1 MVRGS
6 KVVTAA
12 GGVLLLLGACS
23 VGDGRSGADPESS
36 PGTFE
41 IKGTISV
48 PSSTYV
54 TSGGDQPGG
63 FCTVKDG
70 YEDLRT
76 GASVAVT
83 NADGDVVGVSSLV
96 DIDRAASE
104 CRYSFEVPGVPDG
117 SPSYGIEVG
126 NRGVV
131 EYARDELDDSVELP
145 LDRS

>member
-1 MVRGS
+1 MARRWT
-6 KVVTAA
+6 VVASAGAA
-12 GGVLLLLGACS
+12 LLLTACS
-23 VGDGRSGADPESS
+23 SGDGRSGADPESG

-54 TSGGDQPGG
+54 AGGDQPGG

-83 NADGDVVGVSSLV
+83 NAEGDVVGVSSLV
-96 DIDRAASE
+96 DIDRKASE
-104 CRYSFEVPGVPDG
+104 CRYSFDVPGVTDG
-117 SPSYGIEVG
+117 SASYGIEVG
-126 NRGVV
+126 NRGIV
-131 EYARDELDDSVELP
+131 EYARDQLDDPVELP
-145 LDRS
+145 LG

>member
-1 MVRGS
+1 MARGW
-6 KVVTAA
+6 KVVAAASAMLLLTACA
-12 GGVLLLLGACS
+12 GG
-23 VGDGRSGADPESS
+23 DDRSGADPETG

-41 IKGTISV
+41 VKGTISV

-83 NADGDVVGVSSLV
+83 NAEGDVVGVSSLV

-104 CRYSFEVPGVPDG
+104 CRYSFDVPGVPDD
-117 SPSYGIEVG
+117 SASYGIEVG
-126 NRGVV
+126 NRGIVQ
-131 EYARDELDDSVELP
+131 YARDQLDEPVELP
-145 LDRS
+145 LG